1 MAQPRRANRTPAAGR
16 RPPAGSPVFGPCFAC
31 ETRKPSFQACPLR
44 MFWPNRP
51 PVKGS
56 SQAAPAGSQG
66 AALSASS
73 GGCQTPER
81 RGVCAG
87 TSPPRG
93 KRSAQQHRCEGV
105 SDWRRSSIETP
116 HGGSTRRA
124 KARCPAPALGR
135 PSAAPNSCAHSPE
148 IQHQNPGKNG
158 SHFEKNDVER
168 PLRHHLSNDLC
179 ISVARRL
186 RHRSG
191 LTHRY
196 VNKTQNPMPTRTP
209 TLPAN
214 MERTNSP
221 S

>member
-66 AALSASS
+66 AGLSASS

-93 KRSAQQHRCEGV
+93 KRSSQQQQAAKGPVIGV
-105 SDWRRSSIETP
+105 AWR
-116 HGGSTRRA
+116 
-124 KARCPAPALGR
+124 
-135 PSAAPNSCAHSPE
+135 
-148 IQHQNPGKNG
+148 
-158 SHFEKNDVER
+158 
-168 PLRHHLSNDLC
+168 LRHRTGAQPAGQKHG
-179 ISVARRL
+179 ARRL
-186 RHRSG
+186 RWAG
-191 LTHRY
+191 LLQLQIPVLTHQKYSTRIPA
-196 VNKTQNPMPTRTP
+196 KTGA
-209 TLPAN
+209 TLKKT
-214 MERTNSP
+214 MLKDL
-221 S
+221 